1 MKKLVLSL
9 VLVAGLAFAANAQ
22 QGGGRMAQATPEEK
36 VKQLDEKVKLSAEQ
50 KTKATVVYTEAAEAQ
65 KKMREEMQAGGD
77 RQAMMEHMQKMNED
91 TDKKL
96 NAVLVAGLTFVANA
110 QQGGGRM
117 GQASPTEKVKQLD
130 DKVKLSDEQKTKAT
144 VVYSETADSQKKMRE
159 EMQAGG
165 DRQGMMEKM
174 QKMNA
179 DTDKKLNEM
188 LTADQQKAYK
198 TWQDEVKA
206 AREKMMR
213 ERQGGGE

>member
-36 VKQLDEKVKLSAEQ
+36 VKQLDEKVKLSDEQ
-50 KTKATVVYTEAAEAQ
+50 KTKATVVYTEAAE
-65 KKMREEMQAGGD
+65 
-77 RQAMMEHMQKMNED
+77 
-91 TDKKL
+91 T
-96 NAVLVAGLTFVANA
+96 
-110 QQGGGRM
+110 
-117 GQASPTEKVKQLD
+117 
-130 DKVKLSDEQKTKAT
+130 
-144 VVYSETADSQKKMRE
+144 QKKMRE

-174 QKMNA
+174 QKMTA
-179 DTDKKLNEM
+179 DTEKKLNEM